1 MSIREQIVEN
11 VVETLENAE
20 DPRFGL
26 VTREHFD
33 VDKLSRQQ
41 FPAVYVATADE
52 TREDLSYSGTASLRT
67 STLNLQLVGYV
78 NGKSVDTLRND
89 LIERVEEALEADR
102 TRGGIARIT
111 RLREVTVDFDQQNYI
126 GRVDMLVEVIYTY
139 SKGVA

>member
-11 VVETLENAE
+11 IVETLSNAE

-52 TREDLSYSGTASLRT
+52 TRQDESYSSGVATRSSR
-67 STLNLQLVGYV
+67 LNIQLVGFV
-78 NGKSVDTLRND
+78 NGKTVDTLRND
-89 LIERVEEALEADR
+89 LVERVEEALELDR
-102 TRGGIARIT
+102 TRGGVARYT
-111 RLREVTVDFDQQNYI
+111 RLNEVTVDFDQQNYI
-126 GRVDMLVEVIYTY
+126 GRVDMLVEVYYTY
-139 SKGVA
+139 TRGSA

>member
-41 FPAVYVATADE
+41 FPAIYVATADE

-67 STLNLQLVGYV
+67 STLNIQLVGYV
-78 NGKSVDTLRND
+78 NGKQIDTLRND

-102 TRGGIARIT
+102 TRGGVARIT
-111 RLREVTVDFDQQNYI
+111 RLTEVTVDYDQQNYI
-126 GRVDMLVEVIYTY
+126 GRVDMLIEVIYTY

>member
-1 MSIREQIVEN
+1 MSVREQIVEN

-41 FPAVYVATADE
+41 FPAIYVATADE
-52 TREDLSYSGTASLRT
+52 TREDLSYSGTASLRNAV
-67 STLNLQLVGYV
+67 LNIQLVGYV
-78 NGKSVDTLRND
+78 NGKQIDTLRND

-102 TRGGIARIT
+102 TRGGVARIT
-111 RLREVTVDFDQQNYI
+111 RLNEVTVDYDQQNYI